1 MYPERDSRYR
11 MARTLCEALFLKLCP
26 RSALPTQGVFHLTR
40 RAHIGV
46 GEGTLLLPTDILLSL
61 SSHTGTHPTLTRAH
75 VSTPVSTGGLAQP
88 LAPIHGSQ
96 CPPWAPG
103 CADVADVVLAPP
115 KRTHPKSTWQRPK
128 HRSPGRRSTAWTRS
142 DAGCV
147 HISLESRRTM
157 VAHCPRCRST
167 DQIVLPSTLD
177 SSQLVGLK
185 L

>member
-1 MYPERDSRYR
+1 MEWLARSAKHCSSDSVQ
-11 MARTLCEALFLKLCP
+11 EALSRHKECSIS
-26 RSALPTQGVFHLTR
+26 RA
-40 RAHIGV
+40 AHISGV
-46 GEGTLLLPTDILLSL
+46 RRGTLLHPTDILLSPI
-61 SSHTGTHPTLTRAH
+61 SHTGTRPTDTRTH
-75 VSTPVSTGGLAQP
+75 VPTPVSTGGLAQP

-103 CADVADVVLAPP
+103 RWTPWPSPP

-128 HRSPGRRSTAWTRS
+128 HRSPGRRGTAWTRS

-147 HISLESRRTM
+147 HISLESRRTKHM
-157 VAHCPRCRST
+157 VAHCPVT

>member
-1 MYPERDSRYR
+1 MYPGRDSRYR
-11 MARTLCEALFLKLCP
+11 MARTLCEALFLKFCP
-26 RSALPTQGVFHLTR
+26 RSALSTQGVFHLTR

-61 SSHTGTHPTLTRAH
+61 SSHTGTRPTPTRTH
-75 VSTPVSTGGLAQP
+75 VSTPVSTGGLAQDP
-88 LAPIHGSQ
+88 SPTIHHGSQ

-103 CADVADVVLAPP
+103 RWTPRPSPP

-128 HRSPGRRSTAWTRS
+128 HRSPGRRGTAWTRS

-147 HISLESRRTM
+147 HISLESRRAKHKPATIEL
-157 VAHCPRCRST
+157 HPT
-167 DQIVLPSTLD
+167 PIVLPSNLD